1 MTSKNLFFKLLKE
14 DLKQRLW
21 SVILAAIVFFI
32 IPVSMA
38 LQVEN
43 MKGLSPLDTYLYCIT
58 RIVTNSEWLVIITCV
73 GAVLC
78 GLSGFWYLFSKKKVD
93 FFHALPLKREVL
105 FAVRYINGILIYA
118 VPYIVALVVSLVI
131 AGVGGMFPE
140 GIIGQSISWFFF
152 HLCNYLVLY
161 TVTIIAVL
169 LTGNLVI
176 AMAATGILNLYT
188 LAVYAL
194 LMGYGSTFFGTFA
207 STGIFEGSTSFLKWT
222 SPLYLYIQYFNQ
234 EKLSICFSL
243 FLLTA
248 VLVAIAVWLYKKR
261 AMECAGSAL
270 AFEKTK
276 MPIRILLAIPCGL
289 AMGIF
294 LYLVSYSSSTIWL
307 IFGIFCGV
315 VLAHGLLESIYQYD
329 IRKALAHKWQ
339 LLGTLLV
346 TLLIA
351 FSYQQDWFGFD
362 TYLPKEEKLESIGI
376 RVQAFQT
383 STGYWYSEDE
393 VYWSEKG
400 NATELATLYDIAEF
414 GVQATQAPSGYYVV
428 NSSTYYVQGERTVT
442 RPVNITYKLKNGKE
456 VKRVYHI
463 DLFENEALWE
473 ALYANTDY
481 AETLFAYELSL
492 KAENLEVVQTGKE
505 LMYKTYSLSLEE
517 KEELLSCLAKDLR
530 AFQYHTLCEEFPV
543 VELDLS
549 IKDYRTIELSVYPS
563 YTNTLA
569 FLKSHGF
576 NSEETIPLENVSQ
589 IVLSDYRNEK
599 YWEDIEYVEY
609 SYTTEEGVVI
619 TEESKE
625 NLIYDVIITDEAEI
639 RRLYP
644 YLVWNGYH
652 TSIFTPIMDD
662 INCFI
667 TIDTDKYGNY
677 EKIYYN
683 LKEGTPVDS
692 FIEKAMKQEQE

>member
-1 MTSKNLFFKLLKE
+1 MISKNLFFKLLKE

-38 LQVEN
+38 LQVES
-43 MKGLSPLDTYLYCIT
+43 MKGLNPVDTYLYRIT
-58 RIVTNSEWLVIITCV
+58 RMVTSSEWLIIITCV

-105 FAVRYINGILIYA
+105 FAVRYINGILIYV

-131 AGVGGMFPE
+131 AGIGGMFPE
-140 GIIGQSISWFFF
+140 GIIGNAFSWFFF

-176 AMAATGILNLYT
+176 AMAATGILNVYT
-188 LAVYAL
+188 LAVYVL
-194 LMGYGSTFFGTFA
+194 LMGYGSTFFETFA
-207 STGIFEGSTSFLKWT
+207 YNEIFEGNAAFLKWT
-222 SPLYLYIQYFNQ
+222 SPLYLYIQYFDQ
-234 EKLSICFSL
+234 EKLSASFSL
-243 FLLTA
+243 LLLTV
-248 VLVAIAVWLYKKR
+248 VLVVIAVWLYKKR
-261 AMECAGSAL
+261 AMEYAGSAL
-270 AFEKTK
+270 AFEKMK

-294 LYLVSYSSSTIWL
+294 LALVSSSGSTMWL

-329 IRKALAHKWQ
+329 IRKALGHKWQ
-339 LLGTLLV
+339 LIGTLFV
-346 TLLIA
+346 TLMIA

-362 TYLPKEEKLESIGI
+362 AYLPKEEKLESIGI
-376 RVQAFQT
+376 CVRAFQT
-383 STGYWYSEDE
+383 STGYWYNEDE

-400 NATELATLYDIAEF
+400 NEGELATLYDIAEF
-414 GVQATQAPSGYYVV
+414 GVQATQSPGGFYSVGSA
-428 NSSTYYVQGERTVT
+428 TYYINEEKSAI
-442 RPVNITYKLKNGKE
+442 RPVDITYKLKNGKE
-456 VKRVYHI
+456 VRRVYHI
-463 DLFENEALWE
+463 DLFANEALWE

-481 AETLFAYELSL
+481 VETLFAYELSL
-492 KAENLEVVQTGKE
+492 KAEDLEIVQTGKE
-505 LMYKTYSLSLEE
+505 LMSKSYSLSLTE
-517 KEELLSCLAKDLR
+517 KAELLSCLAKDLR
-530 AFQYHTLCEEFPV
+530 TFQYRTLCEEFPIA
-543 VELDLS
+543 ELALS
-549 IKDYRTIELSVYPS
+549 IKDYRTIELSLYSS

-569 FLKSHGF
+569 FLKAHGF
-576 NSEETIPLENVSQ
+576 DAEETIPLENVSQ

-599 YWEDIEYVEY
+599 YWEDMDFSYLIEDMEMEMVTVEPQKV
-609 SYTTEEGVVI
+609 TTYDVVI
-619 TEESKE
+619 TDKEEIK
-625 NLIYDVIITDEAEI
+625 
-639 RRLYP
+639 RLYP

-652 TSIFTPIMDD
+652 TNIFTPTMDD
-662 INCFI
+662 VNCVI
-667 TIDTDKYGNY
+667 TIDTDNYGNY